1 MLRLRCT
8 LGASFVA
15 LQREALVRRH
25 GRCSMRPVGYAL
37 LVPNRMLH
45 QAAPLLSALATQRR
59 WVRTRG
65 DRSGEESS
73 ADGSKQEGAEHAK
86 AKGAQGEGGEKT
98 GKKTTGFRAHLE
110 GLREDYVR
118 FPDIYNSANALNF
131 ILFTVFCLCS
141 TGSNVEEKWWLDN
154 WGVDARFAPL
164 AWGLHSLLMNNFLS
178 MTFAMMLLHTMC
190 HSVLPTLGSRG
201 LTMYCAIT
209 AVASGFLMWAY
220 NYMMSNTTEKQFGP
234 WDIVAALFVMQYL
247 HQGFS
252 PVCILNSFNGW
263 VRYACWV
270 GAVCILYFDW
280 QPTVAGTIVG
290 LALCKGHPKFR
301 VTGPV
306 S

>member
-1 MLRLRCT
+1 MQRLRCS
-8 LGASFVA
+8 LGATFVTF
-15 LQREALVRRH
+15 RCEALVRRH
-25 GRCSMRPVGYAL
+25 GSVALRPVGYAL
-37 LVPNRMLH
+37 HVPRRFFH
-45 QAAPLLSALATQRR
+45 PASPFAAALATQRR
-59 WVRTRG
+59 WVRARG
-65 DRSGEESS
+65 HAEE
-73 ADGSKQEGAEHAK
+73 GSQQQQEQEQGGGDEGAQK
-86 AKGAQGEGGEKT
+86 PDGEK
-98 GKKTTGFRAHLE
+98 GKAEEKPATGFRAHLQ
-110 GLREDYVR
+110 GLKEDYVR

-201 LTMYCAIT
+201 LMLYCAAT
-209 AVASGFLMWAY
+209 AVVSGFVLWIG
-220 NYMMSNTTEKQFGP
+220 NYAANNTAEKQFGP

-247 HQGFS
+247 HQGFT
-252 PVCILNSFNGW
+252 PVQILNSFNGW

-280 QPTVAGTIVG
+280 QPTAVGTLVG

-301 VTGPV
+301 VTGPAK
-306 S
+306 